1 LTPAIV
7 AQPEPQVLTGTA
19 TQADMRLAE
28 PSRQG
33 ERSMAKFTRRDF
45 IKASVATGIVAGA
58 VAAPALLSPFGRSVV
73 ATGASAKPPLP
84 EAISSLSSTFNLNG
98 ARHTVAHEARTTLWE
113 VISEQIGL
121 TGTVRS
127 CNRATCG
134 VCTVVVD
141 GTAYYSC
148 HMLAFEAAEKPI
160 LTVEGL
166 GTADA
171 LDPIQEIG
179 IRNMAADCGY
189 CTAGWLTVAKT
200 YLQKNPNPTDQDIK
214 DMLAGHLCR
223 CAAYAGIIKT
233 VKDTA
238 SYMRGEVTL

>member
-1 LTPAIV
+1 
-7 AQPEPQVLTGTA
+7 
-19 TQADMRLAE
+19 
-28 PSRQG
+28 
-33 ERSMAKFTRRDF
+33 MAKFTRRNF
-45 IKASVATGIVAGA
+45 IRASAAAGIVAGT
-58 VAAPALLSPFGRSVV
+58 VAAPAVVGPFRRSVLS
-73 ATGASAKPPLP
+73 TGSASAPPLP
-84 EAISSLSSTFNLNG
+84 GATSKMASSFNLNG
-98 ARHTVAHEARTTLWE
+98 TTHTVDHEVRTTLWE

-134 VCTVVVD
+134 VCTVVID
-141 GTAYYSC
+141 GTPIYSC
-148 HMLAFEAAEKPI
+148 HMLAHEAAGKPI

-166 GTADA
+166 GTETT

-200 YLQKNPNPTDQDIK
+200 FLDKNPNPTDEEIK
-214 DMLAGHLCR
+214 EMLSGHLCR
-223 CAAYAGIIKT
+223 CAAYGGIIKT

-238 SYMRGEVTL
+238 AFRRGEATL

>member
-1 LTPAIV
+1 MP
-7 AQPEPQVLTGTA
+7 
-19 TQADMRLAE
+19 
-28 PSRQG
+28 
-33 ERSMAKFTRRDF
+33 KFTRRDF

-58 VAAPALLSPFGRSVV
+58 VAAPALVSPFRRSLL
-73 ATGASAKPPLP
+73 ATGAATSAPPLP
-84 EAISSLSSTFNLNG
+84 QAIATMSSTFNLNG

-113 VISEQIGL
+113 VISDEIGL

-141 GTAYYSC
+141 GTPHYSC
-148 HMLAFEAAEKPI
+148 HLLAFEAADKPI

-166 GTADA
+166 GDEKT
-171 LDPIQEIG
+171 LDPLQEIG

-200 YLQKNPNPTDQDIK
+200 FLAKNPNPTDEEIK
-214 DMLAGHLCR
+214 DVLAGHLCR
-223 CAAYAGIIKT
+223 CSAYAGIIKT

-238 SYMRGEVTL
+238 SYMRGEATL

>member
-1 LTPAIV
+1 MP
-7 AQPEPQVLTGTA
+7 
-19 TQADMRLAE
+19 
-28 PSRQG
+28 
-33 ERSMAKFTRRDF
+33 KFTRRDF
-45 IKASVATGIVAGA
+45 IKASVATGIVAGT
-58 VAAPALLSPFGRSVV
+58 VAAPAVVSPFRRSVL
-73 ATGASAKPPLP
+73 ATGASSAPPLP
-84 EAISSLSSTFNLNG
+84 SAITSLSSTFNLNG
-98 ARHTVAHEARTTLWE
+98 TKHTVEHEARTTLWE

-134 VCTVVVD
+134 VCTVVID
-141 GTAYYSC
+141 GTPQYSC

-166 GTADA
+166 GDEKT

-200 YLQKNPNPTDQDIK
+200 FLAKNPNPTDEEIK
-214 DMLAGHLCR
+214 EMLAGHLCR
-223 CAAYAGIIKT
+223 CSAYAGIIKT

-238 SYMRGEVTL
+238 AFMRGEVTL

>member
-1 LTPAIV
+1 
-7 AQPEPQVLTGTA
+7 
-19 TQADMRLAE
+19 
-28 PSRQG
+28 
-33 ERSMAKFTRRDF
+33 MARFTRRDF

-58 VAAPALLSPFGRSVV
+58 VAAPALVSPFRRSIL
-73 ATGASAKPPLP
+73 ATGAAPAPPLP
-84 EAISSLSSTFNLNG
+84 QAVTAMASTFNLNG
-98 ARHTVAHEARTTLWE
+98 SAHTVEHEARTTLWE
-113 VISEQIGL
+113 VISEKVGL

-134 VCTVVVD
+134 VCTVVID
-141 GTAYYSC
+141 GTPHYSC

-166 GTADA
+166 GDADN

-200 YLQKNPNPTDQDIK
+200 FLDKNPNPTEEEIK
-214 DMLAGHLCR
+214 EALSGHLCR
-223 CAAYAGIIKT
+223 CSAYAGIIKT
-233 VKDTA
+233 VKDA
-238 SYMRGEVTL
+238 AALRRGEATL

>member
-1 LTPAIV
+1 VSPFRRS
-7 AQPEPQVLTGTA
+7 VL
-19 TQADMRLAE
+19 
-28 PSRQG
+28 
-33 ERSMAKFTRRDF
+33 
-45 IKASVATGIVAGA
+45 ATGGT
-58 VAAPALLSPFGRSVV
+58 SV
-73 ATGASAKPPLP
+73 PPLP
-84 EAISSLSSTFNLNG
+84 QAITTLASTFDLNG
-98 ARHTVAHEARTTLWE
+98 TRHSVEHEVRTTLWE

-127 CNRATCG
+127 CNRGTCG

-141 GTAYYSC
+141 GTPRYSC

-166 GTADA
+166 GDGTT

-200 YLQKNPNPTDQDIK
+200 FLEKNPNPTEDEIK
-214 DMLAGHLCR
+214 EVLAGHLCR
-223 CAAYAGIIKT
+223 CSAYAGIIKT

-238 SYMRGEVTL
+238 SYMRGEATL